1 MTSYYAVKKGD
12 QTGVFD
18 NWNNCSE
25 AIKGYSGAVYK
36 KFATRAEAEAF
47 LEDRDLWSVQ
57 IRNEVD
63 AGVLVAFTDGSFD
76 KGLKR
81 YSYGVYFV
89 LPDKEEGICGFGSN
103 EKYIS
108 SANVSGEIL
117 GVLNALDW
125 AVSNNFRKIKI
136 YHDYEGLAKWVNN
149 EWNANSDAAKMYVAI
164 FNNKY
169 RDIIDVEFEKV
180 PAHSNIS
187 YNDKADELAKFALIN
202 REKVTICGDNWFSI
216 PFCSEQELNSILDL
230 LKDELKDEYGECR
243 VDIASVNSANNDK
256 LVYKVNGNGDCLTIT
271 LYKTGKKKILIQGKD
286 STLFRVLIAVVV
298 ELYDKEHVEQ
308 ILENAYRIH
317 IDRDSIE
324 KEYGN
329 IEQYFPKNYPNSI
342 KRLLKQS
349 IINISYSFDCEDYSG
364 LVFPC
369 LKALEGHI
377 KFLLNK
383 VKIPLPNK
391 GCFSCFNSDR
401 NATGKYQLSVNISDV
416 KRKLHIEECYNYYKS
431 QRDTLFHY
439 GDVVGSIDNTR
450 FIDNKK
456 DADEIVKTC
465 IDLIIH
471 KQ

>member
-1 MTSYYAVKKGD
+1 M
-12 QTGVFD
+12 
-18 NWNNCSE
+18 
-25 AIKGYSGAVYK
+25 
-36 KFATRAEAEAF
+36 
-47 LEDRDLWSVQ
+47 DL
-57 IRNEVD
+57 
-63 AGVLVAFTDGSFD
+63 
-76 KGLKR
+76 
-81 YSYGVYFV
+81 
-89 LPDKEEGICGFGSN
+89 
-103 EKYIS
+103 
-108 SANVSGEIL
+108 
-117 GVLNALDW
+117 
-125 AVSNNFRKIKI
+125 
-136 YHDYEGLAKWVNN
+136 
-149 EWNANSDAAKMYVAI
+149 
-164 FNNKY
+164 
-169 RDIIDVEFEKV
+169 
-180 PAHSNIS
+180 
-187 YNDKADELAKFALIN
+187 
-202 REKVTICGDNWFSI
+202 
-216 PFCSEQELNSILDL
+216 
-230 LKDELKDEYGECR
+230 LKDEYGECR

-329 IEQYFPKNYPNSI
+329 IEQYFPKNYPISI

-391 GCFSCFNSDR
+391 GSFSCFNSDR